1 MNDKAIRNILIAY
14 LKASNHEI
22 RIYQEKSIG
31 TSICDVMA
39 VTDRLTG
46 YEIKSDLDN
55 YFRLAG
61 QIKAYDR
68 FFDENYLVVSKSHCQ
83 SAQYHVPNHWGIL
96 CIENDNI
103 TLFREALGNKQ
114 VSRRNQLTI
123 LWKLEL
129 KNLLVRNNMPLYAQ
143 RDRKYIS
150 EQLASTVES
159 GLLGRQIT
167 RELLQRDYSVY
178 DAQDHTL
185 YYNDG
190 EGFPAEEIVDM
201 LSEKNLEQMTLDKW
215 IELYRQAAAV
225 HEHKEQLYRAPTV
238 GRTPH
243 AIPYTDIEVSLGVPW
258 VGKQIIADF
267 IAHILESESDFS
279 VFLGYEEVTG
289 SWCIYNKDYLASL
302 NSKNAMFKYGLER
315 YNALRIMENTLN
327 LREIKLLDNGTE
339 YNERDTLA
347 ALEKQRLINEE
358 FKRWIWLDEDR
369 RWLVEEAYNNMFTG
383 YEAQKY
389 DGSALQF
396 PDMSPAFTLYGYQ
409 KDAVQK
415 ILSSPNTL
423 LAFDVG
429 AGKSATRS

>member
-31 TSICDVMA
+31 TSICDV
-39 VTDRLTG
+39 
-46 YEIKSDLDN
+46 
-55 YFRLAG
+55 RLAG

-103 TLFREALGNKQ
+103 TLFRKALGNQQ

-150 EQLASTVES
+150 EQLASTVEP

-185 YYNDG
+185 
-190 EGFPAEEIVDM
+190 
-201 LSEKNLEQMTLDKW
+201 
-215 IELYRQAAAV
+215 
-225 HEHKEQLYRAPTV
+225 
-238 GRTPH
+238 
-243 AIPYTDIEVSLGVPW
+243 
-258 VGKQIIADF
+258 
-267 IAHILESESDFS
+267 
-279 VFLGYEEVTG
+279 
-289 SWCIYNKDYLASL
+289 
-302 NSKNAMFKYGLER
+302 
-315 YNALRIMENTLN
+315 
-327 LREIKLLDNGTE
+327 
-339 YNERDTLA
+339 
-347 ALEKQRLINEE
+347 
-358 FKRWIWLDEDR
+358 
-369 RWLVEEAYNNMFTG
+369 
-383 YEAQKY
+383 
-389 DGSALQF
+389 
-396 PDMSPAFTLYGYQ
+396 
-409 KDAVQK
+409 
-415 ILSSPNTL
+415 
-423 LAFDVG
+423 
-429 AGKSATRS
+429 

>member
-55 YFRLAG
+55 YSRLAG
-61 QIKAYDR
+61 QINAYDR
-68 FFDENYLVVSKSHCQ
+68 FFDDNYLVVSKSHCQ
-83 SAQYHVPNHWGIL
+83 SAPYHVPDHWGIL

-143 RDRKYIS
+143 RDRRYIS
-150 EQLASTVES
+150 EQLASTVEP

-167 RELLQRDYSVY
+167 RELMQRDYSVY
-178 DAQDHTL
+178 DTQDHTL

-201 LSEKNLEQMTLDKW
+201 LSEKNPEQMTLDKW
-215 IELYRQAAAV
+215 IELYRYMSTRNKYTGRQRSA
-225 HEHKEQLYRAPTV
+225 EHRMRSPI
-238 GRTPH
+238 R
-243 AIPYTDIEVSLGVPW
+243 
-258 VGKQIIADF
+258 
-267 IAHILESESDFS
+267 ILR
-279 VFLGYEEVTG
+279 FL
-289 SWCIYNKDYLASL
+289 WA
-302 NSKNAMFKYGLER
+302 
-315 YNALRIMENTLN
+315 
-327 LREIKLLDNGTE
+327 
-339 YNERDTLA
+339 
-347 ALEKQRLINEE
+347 
-358 FKRWIWLDEDR
+358 
-369 RWLVEEAYNNMFTG
+369 
-383 YEAQKY
+383 
-389 DGSALQF
+389 F
-396 PDMSPAFTLYGYQ
+396 PG
-409 KDAVQK
+409 
-415 ILSSPNTL
+415 
-423 LAFDVG
+423 
-429 AGKSATRS
+429 